1 MSPPPHRVIRALD
14 AGLDLILCS
23 VLAAMAGIVFVNVF
37 CRFALKFSL
46 SWADEM
52 AQVLMV
58 WLTFLGAGAA
68 MRDRMHYAFD
78 YLVRSLP
85 WRWQRIVKAGGHLLC
100 IAMTLLLIYWSAK
113 VSLLITDWVMPAT
126 GMPRSWVYAAC
137 PIGSTFLLL
146 YQIRNLLADLRAA
159 APPPAAD
166 LSDGNPVN

>member
-1 MSPPPHRVIRALD
+1 
-14 AGLDLILCS
+14 
-23 VLAAMAGIVFVNVF
+23 MAGIVFVNVF

-58 WLTFLGAGAA
+58 WLTFLGAGVA

-85 WRWQRIVKAGGHLLC
+85 PVWRRRVVVGGHLLC
-100 IAMTLLLIYWSAK
+100 IAMTLLLIYWSAQ
-113 VSLLITDWVMPAT
+113 VTLLITAWVMPAT

-137 PIGSTFLLL
+137 PIGCTFLLV
-146 YQIRNLLADLRAA
+146 YQIRNLIGDARTASVQPA
-159 APPPAAD
+159 TGAPSGD
-166 LSDGNPVN
+166 